1 MTKINLLTLF
11 TSSVHNTAL
20 PQNVN
25 FKGSEVQT
33 FQFENF
39 EPLKDN
45 FTSSPIKS
53 NFKSKAEIEQLAKTS
68 PRIMALLK
76 EHNLPLKVNMDI
88 LEEMK

>member
-1 MTKINLLTLF
+1 MTRINLLTLF
-11 TSSVHNTAL
+11 TNSVPNAAL

-25 FKGSEVQT
+25 FKGSNVQA
-33 FQFENF
+33 FQFENL

-45 FTSSPIKS
+45 FTSNPIS
-53 NFKSKAEIEQLAKTS
+53 ANFKTKAEIEQLAQSS